1 LIVCK
6 RYIKSSH
13 SKLIMIKKEKALNY
27 FRNKF
32 NCSQSVLAVFATE
45 FGLSED
51 DCLKIACAFGGGMG
65 RQQHTCG
72 AVTGALMV
80 LGLKY
85 GKSLNDPEEKKEL
98 TYSKTKKFFTEFKQL
113 NGSTVCRDLLDGL
126 DMNDPEDHKKI
137 IDQKLFDIQC
147 EKYVADAVNIVE
159 KLVK

>member
-1 LIVCK
+1 MS
-6 RYIKSSH
+6 RQ
-13 SKLIMIKKEKALNY
+13 ETALKY

-32 NCSQSVLAVFATE
+32 NCSQAVLTVFGSE
-45 FGLSED
+45 FGISES

-85 GKSLNDPEEKKEL
+85 GKALNDSEEKKDF
-98 TYSKTKKFFTEFKQL
+98 TYLKTREFFTEFKKMH
-113 NGSTVCRDLLDGL
+113 GSTLCKDLLNGL

-137 IDQKLFDIQC
+137 IEQKLFNIQC
-147 EKYVADAVNIVE
+147 EKYVADAVTIAG
-159 KLVK
+159 KIMK